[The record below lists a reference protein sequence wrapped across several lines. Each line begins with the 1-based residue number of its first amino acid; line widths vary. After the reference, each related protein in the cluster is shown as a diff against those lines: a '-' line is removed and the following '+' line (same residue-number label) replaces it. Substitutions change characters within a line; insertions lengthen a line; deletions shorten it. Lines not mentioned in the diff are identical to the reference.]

1 MRVLVTND
9 DGVNSPGLWSI
20 VEALKDEAEVSV
32 VAPDRDQSGIGAAI
46 TLSSAVRAHQV
57 MPHVDGIK
65 TFAVEGTPGD
75 CVILASETLFDQ
87 PFDLVL
93 SGINPGANLGLDVMN
108 SGTVGAAVHGYNCG
122 IPSIAVSVAYDP
134 DVRYEEA
141 ARTSRTLAR
150 VFSRNSNP
158 APVLLNVNV
167 PGVSSERIERVEI
180 TTLGPRAYVPS
191 VERGSDGRRTHYWIK
206 QDRPESGDARKG
218 TDVWSVRNN
227 RVSITRLNLGL
238 ADHQPQLDLQ
248 ALADEVAA
256 ALGVGEGG

>member
-1 MRVLVTND
+1 M
-9 DGVNSPGLWSI
+9 
-20 VEALKDEAEVSV
+20 EALKDEALVSV

-46 TLSSAVRAHQV
+46 TLLSVVRAQEV
-57 MPHVDGIK
+57 IPHVDGIK

-75 CVILASETLFDQ
+75 CVVLANETLFDR
-87 PFDLVL
+87 PFDLVV

-134 DVRYEEA
+134 DVRYDEA

-150 VFSRNSNP
+150 VFSGKSNL
-158 APVLLNVNV
+158 APLLLNVNV
-167 PGVSSERIERVEI
+167 PGVPAERIERVEI

-191 VERGSDGRRTHYWIK
+191 VERGFDGRRTHYWIK
-206 QDRPESGDARKG
+206 QDRPESADAREG
-218 TDVWSVRNN
+218 SDVWAVRNN
-227 RVSITRLNLGL
+227 RVSITRLDLGL
-238 ADHQPQLDLQ
+238 ADHRPQLDLQ
-248 ALADEVAA
+248 ALADDVAA